1 MYNTFLYKILF
12 KEIIKKRPL
21 PDPWYKAANIRQEL
35 HKIFS
40 DFNVDL
46 TVMHDIGKSD
56 SAELIEE
63 TRKREIPIVVVNH
76 FSNDRLNHMSVR
88 EQIAAASGIAGV
100 TGVGVPKHLRKTFV
114 NIADGIDPEI
124 FKPAVARPVNLTVD
138 APVVILPARIIPTK
152 GQKDLIEAT
161 AMLKNEGLRVKVVL
175 AGRSDS
181 LQYENE
187 LKRKSRQLGIA
198 EDVLFLGQLNKEELR
213 DWYGVSSIMAFP
225 TYHHEGLPRIL
236 METQAMQVPPI
247 AYIIGGIPEGIL
259 HGKTGFLIP
268 KGDIRGLAK
277 SMKELLTNEEKRKK
291 MGEEGRKFVKKQF
304 SLQAL
309 AARHEEF
316 YLRSLDNR

>member
-1 MYNTFLYKILF
+1 M
-12 KEIIKKRPL
+12 
-21 PDPWYKAANIRQEL
+21 
-35 HKIFS
+35 
-40 DFNVDL
+40 
-46 TVMHDIGKSD
+46 
-56 SAELIEE
+56 
-63 TRKREIPIVVVNH
+63 
-76 FSNDRLNHMSVR
+76 
-88 EQIAAASGIAGV
+88 
-100 TGVGVPKHLRKTFV
+100 
-114 NIADGIDPEI
+114 
-124 FKPAVARPVNLTVD
+124 
-138 APVVILPARIIPTK
+138 VILPARIIPTK